1 MHTRLRAVQWSM
13 KRKKLPQSYRQRW
26 AATTGEWSCATCR
39 KGYAATSSGT
49 HLCRDLVR
57 LVLLFQHVDKLV
69 LENICDR
76 VTPLVFPNYGRG
88 AGAGGRDADAA
99 HRRGQLLHAAPGTSP
114 ATSCCRGACAA
125 RVASSA
131 TLETTEAFGLDA
143 AYVMTRHFRYTFA
156 DVWSAAQRAVL
167 LARVVHVGRARR
179 YKHRKTPASLSLS
192 KPLSSCASHGE
203 DKLRRYA
210 AILASPK
217 PNQDDEF

>member
-1 MHTRLRAVQWSM
+1 M
-13 KRKKLPQSYRQRW
+13 
-26 AATTGEWSCATCR
+26 GEE
-39 KGYAATSSGT
+39 
-49 HLCRDLVR
+49 LVR
-57 LVLLFQHVDKLV
+57 EGETLTL
-69 LENICDR
+69 R
-76 VTPLVFPNYGRG
+76 TG
-88 AGAGGRDADAA
+88 AASCCTRPREL
-99 HRRGQLLHAAPGTSP
+99 HRRRAAVVVP
-114 ATSCCRGACAA
+114 APPAP

>member
-76 VTPLVFPNYGRG
+76 VTPLVFPNYGRV

-125 RVASSA
+125 RVAS
-131 TLETTEAFGLDA
+131 
-143 AYVMTRHFRYTFA
+143 FA

-217 PNQDDEF
+217 PNQDDEL